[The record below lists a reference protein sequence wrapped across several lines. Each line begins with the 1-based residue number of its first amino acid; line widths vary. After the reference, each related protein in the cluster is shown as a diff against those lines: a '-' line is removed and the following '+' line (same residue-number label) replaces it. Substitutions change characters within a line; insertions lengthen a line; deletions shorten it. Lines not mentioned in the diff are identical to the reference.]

1 MMHDLNNYIHTYM
14 STQSDHTSVLHSLK
28 MWVQYPVLALVSK
41 QFYYKVLFE
50 LRGLGG
56 SYLLALSIALA
67 VPASFKVLGILA
79 TFSALNLPALVTQIP
94 PSYINKHGVLS
105 PNDPSLGFRVITNHN
120 HAAVIVYNPENRTL
134 DSELTGAPFEL
145 QSDGLVIR
153 GSGQQSKV
161 SYQSFVGTDISFEPM
176 TTASMLETIL
186 ASGFFSIWPMVT
198 LWFFLILSFNTMLSG
213 LISRILAILFIK
225 LRMDFRAMLRLAAF
239 ANTSIALLL
248 LLQFYVYFPIPF
260 AVMCMIPIMYLIWF
274 CRIIRQHMNRIGS
287 EALRSSRRL
296 RRTDLYTG
304 QGASGNAA
312 GTDAQEGLDR
322 QSPDAQE
329 REDEPSSPSEHEE
342 ERAAAARRVPDEA
355 AAHEEE
361 SRPELNDNGRGGRF
375 TP

>member
-1 MMHDLNNYIHTYM
+1 
-14 STQSDHTSVLHSLK
+14 

-50 LRGLGG
+50 LKGLGG

-105 PNDPSLGFRVITNHN
+105 PNDPSLGFRVITNHS

-153 GSGQQSKV
+153 GTGQQSKV

-176 TTASMLETIL
+176 TTASMLEAIL
-186 ASGFFSIWPMVT
+186 SSGFFSIWPMVT
-198 LWFFLILSFNTMLSG
+198 LWFFLILCFNTMLSG
-213 LISRILAILFIK
+213 LISRALAILFIK

-287 EALRSSRRL
+287 EALRNGRRF
-296 RRTDLYTG
+296 RRPELYTG
-304 QGASGNAA
+304 QGEA
-312 GTDAQEGLDR
+312 GGEAGADAQEGQLSGGQEGEDDPASRTDAETDR
-322 QSPDAQE
+322 TASAP
-329 REDEPSSPSEHEE
+329 
-342 ERAAAARRVPDEA
+342 RAADEA
-355 AAHEEE
+355 AGEEGESRHAAAQEERPPVVAAEE
-361 SRPELNDNGRGGRF
+361 SRPQLNDNGRGGRF

>member
-1 MMHDLNNYIHTYM
+1 M
-14 STQSDHTSVLHSLK
+14 STRPDHTSVLDNIRIWL
-28 MWVQYPVLALVSK
+28 QYPFLALVSR

-50 LRGLGG
+50 LKGLGG

-105 PNDPSLGFRVITNHN
+105 PNDPSLGFRVITNHSQ
-120 HAAVIVYNPENRTL
+120 AAVIVYNPENRTL

-153 GSGQQSKV
+153 GTGQQSKV

-176 TTASMLETIL
+176 TTAAMLETVL

-198 LWFFLILSFNTMLSG
+198 LWFFLILCFNTMLSG
-213 LISRILAILFIK
+213 LISRVLAILFIK
-225 LRMDFRAMLRLAAF
+225 LRMELRAMLRLAAF

-260 AVMCMIPIMYLIWF
+260 AVICIIPIMYLIWF
-274 CRIIRQHMNRIGS
+274 CRTIRQHMNRIGS
-287 EALRSSRRL
+287 EALRSGRRFRNDVL
-296 RRTDLYTG
+296 HSAQAGPGDPHGSPAGPEDAG
-304 QGASGNAA
+304 QAPPAAA
-312 GTDAQEGLDR
+312 GGEARSAE
-322 QSPDAQE
+322 QSP
-329 REDEPSSPSEHEE
+329 P
-342 ERAAAARRVPDEA
+342 PDEA
-355 AAHEEE
+355 AGRTADSHADGAHGQPSEPSE
-361 SRPELNDNGRGGRF
+361 SRPRLNDNGRGGRF